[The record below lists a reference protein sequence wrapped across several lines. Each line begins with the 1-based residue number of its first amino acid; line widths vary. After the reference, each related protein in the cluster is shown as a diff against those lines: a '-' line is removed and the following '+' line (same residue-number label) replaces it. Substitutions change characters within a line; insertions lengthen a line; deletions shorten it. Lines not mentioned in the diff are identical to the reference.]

1 LDQGAQALSV
11 DLSPK
16 AQKTAVRYQG
26 ATAREYEARRSG
38 KPKWKAENRV
48 IDAMLARMPHG
59 LRVLDCPVGTGRF
72 LPLYAAKQF
81 TVTGIDINEDML
93 AVARRKGPFENVE
106 LRCGSIFSLD
116 MPDNSFE
123 LALVIRIVN
132 LIKPTDMQAA
142 IREVQRVTC
151 GSIILNVRT
160 GDVRPGHFHDPQK
173 IEDIEAALLP
183 GWRIAENVEIHEPD
197 FRMLRLAVA

>member
-1 LDQGAQALSV
+1 MDLAAQSGLSG
-11 DLSPK
+11 K
-16 AQKTAVRYQG
+16 AEKTAKRYQG
-26 ATAREYEARRSG
+26 RTARDYEAMRSW

-48 IDAMLARMPHG
+48 IDGMLAEMPNG

-72 LPLYAAKQF
+72 LPLYALKQF

-93 AVARRKGPFENVE
+93 AVAREKGPIEGVE
-106 LRCGSIFSLD
+106 LRRGSIFNLD
-116 MPDNSFE
+116 MPDNSFD

-132 LIKPTDMQAA
+132 LIKPDDMARA
-142 IREVQRVTC
+142 LKEVQRVTA
-151 GSIILNVRT
+151 GQIILNVRT

-197 FRMLRLAVA
+197 FRMLRLAID

>member
-1 LDQGAQALSV
+1 VDQGSSA
-11 DLSPK
+11 LSPK
-16 AQKTAVRYQG
+16 AAKTAARYQG
-26 ATAREYEARRSG
+26 NTARDYEARRSW

-48 IDAMLARMPHG
+48 IEAMLANMPNG

-72 LPLYAAKQF
+72 LPLYVLKQF
-81 TVTGIDINEDML
+81 TVTGIDINQDML
-93 AVARRKGPFENVE
+93 AVAREKGPFENIE
-106 LRCGSIFSLD
+106 LRRGSIFELG
-116 MPDNSFE
+116 MPDNSFD

-132 LIKPTDMQAA
+132 LIKPADMQQALK
-142 IREVQRVTC
+142 EVQRVT
-151 GSIILNVRT
+151 SSEIILNVRT

-197 FRMLRLAVA
+197 FRMLRLCSG